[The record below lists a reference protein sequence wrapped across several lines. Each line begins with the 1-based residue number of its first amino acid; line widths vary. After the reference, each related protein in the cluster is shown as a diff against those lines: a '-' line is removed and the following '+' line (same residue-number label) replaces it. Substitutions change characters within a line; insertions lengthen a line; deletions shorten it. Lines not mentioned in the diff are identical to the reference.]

1 MDRWKTTDEKLKEML
16 KKYNKLNKRTQ
27 DKIQEVFDSIDFNVQ
42 NLFDIASKSTLD
54 KVNRKIEEYAEN
66 NEINEYTKYRIN
78 KIYRKSRIKNNE
90 VLDFLIFMCF
100 LEERNTL
107 TKYENNMFQEIIN
120 KEYKNAQ
127 KEVYTITK
135 EDKKVMPIGNNT
147 YNKILS
153 SPNPKGYVWDEYILA
168 TLLFNSE
175 QIYRQAL
182 IELQQNRVLDITNDV
197 YQNLLKSQ
205 RNRYLSIKDGE
216 VKSGDLELQTLYM
229 ANSSIKEGY
238 IKADNNA
245 KVRFIAEMD
254 KRTTDMCETL
264 NDQVFSV
271 NDWNTYQRWSAADNK
286 MVVYK
291 TFGLEAGANLPPI
304 NNHFHWC
311 RSTITYQ
318 LEKNISDKVRNGINY
333 IRLSDIEQYNNYI
346 DILGTDRVGNL
357 DNFIKIKYNKD
368 NTEWEFLKR
377 EYRRFN
383 TVVSGARNRNRIK
396 TLQTK
401 ERHANMFYEEVRKR
415 KGDSERISKNTKWS
429 VEDIEKIR
437 NYIFIEEHNLGDKVE
452 RFEPDYDMAVSWQ
465 RLNDGNNI
473 QEHDLIL
480 LDHEHYEMELIEK
493 GYSQYEAHI
502 EASKKYNYAKGVD
515 EYNDRG

>member
-27 DKIQEVFDSIDFNVQ
+27 DKIQEVFDSIDFNGQ
-42 NLFDIASKSTLD
+42 NLFDIASKRTLD

-90 VLDFLIFMCF
+90 VLVFLIFMCF

-175 QIYRQAL
+175 QIYRQTL

-229 ANSSIKEGY
+229 VNSSIKEGY

-311 RSTITYQ
+311 RSTITYNLSIDSDNFKDIIYNNSLFEDNIIEKDFKGLDKEVEHLFIYDINTRKKLLEVHDNKKSSVGGIRAVSLSLKSKPNSLVAVHNHPSNSSFSFRDIETFNNYNSIDIIVVKTDKYLYY
-318 LEKNISDKVRNGINY
+318 LEKNGIN
-333 IRLSDIEQYNNYI
+333 
-346 DILGTDRVGNL
+346 
-357 DNFIKIKYNKD
+357 KIKH
-368 NTEWEFLKR
+368 R
-377 EYRRFN
+377 
-383 TVVSGARNRNRIK
+383 
-396 TLQTK
+396 TL
-401 ERHANMFYEEVRKR
+401 
-415 KGDSERISKNTKWS
+415 
-429 VEDIEKIR
+429 
-437 NYIFIEEHNLGDKVE
+437 
-452 RFEPDYDMAVSWQ
+452 
-465 RLNDGNNI
+465 
-473 QEHDLIL
+473 
-480 LDHEHYEMELIEK
+480 
-493 GYSQYEAHI
+493 
-502 EASKKYNYAKGVD
+502 KKYYYEIRENYFNAYGKNIETLHLINKKVSQEMGWN
-515 EYNDRG
+515 YGRKQR

>member
-27 DKIQEVFDSIDFNVQ
+27 DKIQEVFDSIDFNGQ
-42 NLFDIASKSTLD
+42 NLFDIASKRTLD
-54 KVNRKIEEYAEN
+54 KVNRKIEEYVEN

-78 KIYRKSRIKNNE
+78 KVYRKSRIKNNE

-175 QIYRQAL
+175 QIYRQTL

-229 ANSSIKEGY
+229 VNSSIKEGY

-318 LEKNISDKVRNGINY
+318 VDKYDYQSLLKAKHLSKSENRTLMRYISSDSYKVNNLLYSNLEVDPMWNDFI
-333 IRLSDIEQYNNYI
+333 IE
-346 DILGTDRVGNL
+346 L
-357 DNFIKIKYNKD
+357 DNALAKMPKYKGYVNRSVNVYSKQQLNQILSIFDNEDKIGCWASYVSSSLDMYDGSFNMQIGILSKTGRNLTMLNGEGGGEILFERNTMFKLVDYKKKY
-368 NTEWEFLKR
+368 
-377 EYRRFN
+377 
-383 TVVSGARNRNRIK
+383 G
-396 TLQTK
+396 
-401 ERHANMFYEEVRKR
+401 
-415 KGDSERISKNTKWS
+415 
-429 VEDIEKIR
+429 KI
-437 NYIFIEEHNLGDKVE
+437 
-452 RFEPDYDMAVSWQ
+452 
-465 RLNDGNNI
+465 
-473 QEHDLIL
+473 
-480 LDHEHYEMELIEK
+480 LIEL
-493 GYSQYEAHI
+493 EEI
-502 EASKKYNYAKGVD
+502 
-515 EYNDRG
+515 